1 MTNDL
6 HRMFHDV
13 ADSAGSAADLGPVE
27 ALIGRRQRRRAARR
41 TTAGTL
47 TVAGLAAVVLAGT
60 TLLDTPD
67 VAPAHPSPSPS
78 PTAAAG
84 ALPGCGQVVD
94 TQASPTWLTGA
105 LVDVTPTTLDAGD
118 ALTATATL
126 TVSDPAAIGNAAVV
140 ADPDSRAAALLLL
153 REGVVVG
160 TVVPGADGLAR
171 PDTWRADATTPASLE
186 LGGVVTPCSPA
197 GQDTGRLATGSY
209 ELVAAVPV
217 AIGTTGSAGL
227 LVTAPTTV
235 TVPLPQGAGGG
246 QDGGDATTLPLKD
259 PWVPR
264 FDGTNSI
271 VSATPTSEDRLEDGD
286 YFGTLVAVDA
296 KAGTVSFDVGIF
308 YGGQAADDWWQVNDP
323 AELALDYRPSW
334 LVVDDVQRT
343 RTVTVSPSLVLTL
356 ACSGDGDPS
365 PAQVPGALGDLG
377 SGDKPRAG
385 CSWESGLRE
394 YVTSG
399 QDWYW
404 FDVRGGEIVQMVG
417 QYIP

>member
-6 HRMFHDV
+6 HRMFRDV

-27 ALIGRRQRRRAARR
+27 SLIARRRRRRAARR

-60 TLLDTPD
+60 TLLDAPD
-67 VAPAHPSPSPS
+67 VVPAHPTPSS
-78 PTAAAG
+78 ATTAAAG

-94 TQASPTWLTGA
+94 TQASPSWLTGA

-118 ALTATATL
+118 TLTATATL
-126 TVSDPAAIGNAAVV
+126 TVADPAAIGDAAVV
-140 ADPDSRAAALLLL
+140 ADTDSRAAALLLL
-153 REGVVVG
+153 REGIVVG
-160 TVVPGADGLAR
+160 TVVPGADSLAR
-171 PDTWRADATTPASLE
+171 PDTWQADATTPASLE

-197 GQDTGRLATGSY
+197 GQSTGRLAAGRY

-217 AIGTTGSAGL
+217 VIATTGSAGL

-286 YFGTLVAVDA
+286 YFGTLVAADA
-296 KAGTVSFDVGIF
+296 EAGTVSFDVGIF
-308 YGGQAADDWWQVNDP
+308 YGGQAAEDWIRANDP
-323 AELALDYRPSW
+323 AELDYWPGW
-334 LVVDDVQRT
+334 ILVDDVQRT
-343 RTVTVSPSLVLTL
+343 RVVLASPALVLTL
-356 ACSGDGDPS
+356 ACADSGGS
-365 PAQVPGALGDLG
+365 ALTQVSGVLAELG
-377 SGDKPRAG
+377 SQDEPRAG
-385 CSWESGLRE
+385 CSSESGLLDDIA
-394 YVTSG
+394 SG
-399 QDWYW
+399 RDQYW

-417 QYIP
+417 QYFP